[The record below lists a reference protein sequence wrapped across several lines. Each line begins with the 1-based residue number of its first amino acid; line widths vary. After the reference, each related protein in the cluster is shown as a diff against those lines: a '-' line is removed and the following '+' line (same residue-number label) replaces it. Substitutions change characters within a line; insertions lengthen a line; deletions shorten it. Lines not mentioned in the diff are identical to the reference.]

1 MYYNVNK
8 DKEDFM
14 SVVSLRLNEE
24 ENKLFKTYSKH
35 TGKSLSELFKSALA
49 EQIEDELDYEI
60 GIKAL
65 ENFKENPKTY
75 SIDDLILELENDL

>member
-1 MYYNVNK
+1 
-8 DKEDFM
+8 M

-49 EQIEDELDYEI
+49 EQIEDELDYET
-60 GIKAL
+60 GIKVL
-65 ENFKENPKTY
+65 ENFQENPKTY

>member
-1 MYYNVNK
+1 
-8 DKEDFM
+8 M

-24 ENKLFKTYSKH
+24 ENNLFRTYSKH

-49 EQIEDELDYEI
+49 NQIEDELDYET

-65 ENFKENPKTY
+65 KDYEKNPVTY
-75 SIDDLILELENDL
+75 SIDNLILELENDL

>member
-1 MYYNVNK
+1 
-8 DKEDFM
+8 M

-24 ENKLFKTYSKH
+24 ENNLFRTYSKH

-49 EQIEDELDYEI
+49 NQIEDELDYET

-65 ENFKENPKTY
+65 KDYEKNSVTY

>member
-35 TGKSLSELFKSALA
+35 TGKSLSELLSLLWLNKL
-49 EQIEDELDYEI
+49 
-60 GIKAL
+60 KM
-65 ENFKENPKTY
+65 N
-75 SIDDLILELENDL
+75 LIMKLG

>member
-1 MYYNVNK
+1 
-8 DKEDFM
+8 M

-24 ENKLFKTYSKH
+24 ENNLFRAYSKH

-49 EQIEDELDYEI
+49 NQIEDELDYET

-65 ENFKENPKTY
+65 KNYEKNPVTY

>member
-1 MYYNVNK
+1 
-8 DKEDFM
+8 M

-49 EQIEDELDYEI
+49 NQIEDELDYET
-60 GIKAL
+60 GIKVL
-65 ENFKENPKTY
+65 KDFEKNPITY

>member
-1 MYYNVNK
+1 
-8 DKEDFM
+8 M

-24 ENKLFKTYSKH
+24 ENNLFRTYSKH

-49 EQIEDELDYEI
+49 NQIEDELDYET

-65 ENFKENPKTY
+65 KDFEKNPVTY
-75 SIDDLILELENDL
+75 SIDDLISELENDL

>member
-1 MYYNVNK
+1 
-8 DKEDFM
+8 M
-14 SVVSLRLNEE
+14 SVVSIRLNEE
-24 ENKLFKTYSKH
+24 ENNLFRTYSKH

-49 EQIEDELDYEI
+49 NQIEDELDYET

-65 ENFKENPKTY
+65 KDYEKNPVTY

>member
-1 MYYNVNK
+1 
-8 DKEDFM
+8 M

-24 ENKLFKTYSKH
+24 ENNLFRTYSKH

-49 EQIEDELDYEI
+49 NQIEDELDYET

-65 ENFKENPKTY
+65 KDFEKNPITY

>member
-1 MYYNVNK
+1 
-8 DKEDFM
+8 M

-24 ENKLFKTYSKH
+24 ESKLFKTYSKH
-35 TGKSLSELFKSALA
+35 TGKSLSELFKSA
-49 EQIEDELDYEI
+49 YET

-75 SIDDLILELENDL
+75 SIDDLISELENDL

>member
-1 MYYNVNK
+1 
-8 DKEDFM
+8 M

-24 ENKLFKTYSKH
+24 ENNLFRTYSKH

-49 EQIEDELDYEI
+49 NQIEDELDYET

-65 ENFKENPKTY
+65 KDFEKNPISY

>member
-1 MYYNVNK
+1 
-8 DKEDFM
+8 M

-24 ENKLFKTYSKH
+24 ENNLFRTYSRH

-49 EQIEDELDYEI
+49 NQIEDEFDYDT
-60 GIKAL
+60 GIKTL
-65 ENFKENPKTY
+65 KDFEKKPITY

>member
-1 MYYNVNK
+1 
-8 DKEDFM
+8 M

-24 ENKLFKTYSKH
+24 ENNLFRTYSKH

-49 EQIEDELDYEI
+49 NQIEDELDYET

-65 ENFKENPKTY
+65 KNYEKNPVTY

>member
-1 MYYNVNK
+1 
-8 DKEDFM
+8 M

-24 ENKLFKTYSKH
+24 ENNLFRTYSRH

-49 EQIEDELDYEI
+49 NQIEDELDYDT

-65 ENFKENPKTY
+65 KDFEKNPITY

>member
-1 MYYNVNK
+1 
-8 DKEDFM
+8 M
-14 SVVSLRLNEE
+14 SIVSLRLNEE
-24 ENKLFKTYSKH
+24 ENNLFRTYSKH

-49 EQIEDELDYEI
+49 NQIEDELDYET

-65 ENFKENPKTY
+65 KDYEKNPVTY